1 MVERAQSAEQQMKGW
16 LAQALGRREELE
28 EVAAQGLRE
37 FEHAAAR
44 INDTITTRV
53 FELENIVAGGL
64 IEFERS
70 ADAISATIT
79 ARLAELE
86 KVSVGRIRDAEVTA
100 EAVGTSFGSQIDEI
114 EDVIRE
120 HVQVARQ
127 AVGQESERLLAQMAE
142 MRAQLDDVSAA
153 GTRSVEQAAAT
164 QAKLLAQIAQTTSST
179 QTRVLEQVVATTSA
193 TQTRAIGSAADS
205 ARAEFDRI
213 VAERAARLDKVLHA
227 VTEQERSIERR
238 IAEFERRGA
247 ATMQAI
253 EQLVSRIDRE
263 AGYNTERLQPVAEG
277 ARES

>member
-1 MVERAQSAEQQMKGW
+1 M
-16 LAQALGRREELE
+16 
-28 EVAAQGLRE
+28 
-37 FEHAAAR
+37 
-44 INDTITTRV
+44 
-53 FELENIVAGGL
+53 
-64 IEFERS
+64 
-70 ADAISATIT
+70 
-79 ARLAELE
+79 
-86 KVSVGRIRDAEVTA
+86 SVGRIRDAEVA
-100 EAVGTSFGSQIDEI
+100 SEAVGNTFGSQIDEI

-142 MRAQLDDVSAA
+142 MRAQLDEVSAA

-179 QTRVLEQVVATTSA
+179 QRVLEQVAATTSA

-238 IAEFERRGA
+238 IAEFERRGT

-263 AGYNTERLQPVAEG
+263 AAYNAERLQPVAEG